1 MRSST
6 GRWVSGDDF
15 FDRDAEIR
23 QLKTLIGDG
32 NHVLLTGQRRM
43 GKTSV
48 LRELGRRLQTDG
60 WTFLPL
66 DIEGA
71 LSPED
76 VIADFAEAL
85 HPHPGLARR
94 ATASIRRW
102 FGERFEEASAFG
114 FRLKVRAALNP
125 GNWPGHGD
133 KLVQACAQDERPVL
147 IAIDE
152 LPIFLTRILRQDGN
166 AHRVD
171 HFLSWLRRALQAA
184 GDRSPVILV
193 SGSIGL
199 QPLVAR
205 LGLSDRI
212 NYLHAVRLGPWD
224 RETSIA
230 CLQRLAETHDLAL
243 DQAVPNA
250 VLEALGI
257 GVPHHVQSFFARLR
271 DYATMHDRDRVTL
284 EDVETVYRSEL
295 LGPSGQTDLAH
306 YETRLKD
313 ALDPDTYTIALEIL
327 AEAATQDAFTP
338 AAERC
343 LASLYSRLV
352 PDARARITD
361 ALEVL
366 LHDGYLTR
374 AGDDLRFE
382 FRLLHDYWSA
392 RFRGHHVPLGQ
403 RRAESASGDQAP

>member
-15 FDRDAEIR
+15 FDRYAEIR
-23 QLKTLIGDG
+23 QLNTLIRDG

-48 LRELGRRLQTDG
+48 LRELGRRLQSDG

-133 KLVQACAQDERPVL
+133 KLVQACAQDDHPVL

-152 LPIFLTRILRQDGN
+152 LPIFLTRILRRDGN

-230 CLQRLAETHDLAL
+230 CLQRLAETHRLTL
-243 DQAVPNA
+243 DQTVPNA
-250 VLEALGI
+250 VFEALGI

-295 LGPSGQTDLAH
+295 LGPSGQIDLAH

-313 ALDPDTYTIALEIL
+313 ALDPDTFTIALEIL
-327 AEAATQDAFTP
+327 AEAATQGAFTP
-338 AAERC
+338 ASDSC
-343 LASLYSRLV
+343 LASLYSRLI

-403 RRAESASGDQAP
+403 RRAESGSGDQAP